1 VNEEKSLEIK
11 QLLRSNNPKDRIIAL
26 EKLALRQTGVDEI
39 ASLLLDSNEK
49 VRERAAKA
57 LGMVKPDLINES
69 HKNFLL
75 TAIEDPSDKV
85 CSTAIYTI
93 GKLRIEEARERLLP
107 FLEDKNPFVVNST
120 IFALGQFGP
129 SEIGEKIIGFLERK
143 NVFIQL
149 TTITALGNLN
159 YERAGQ
165 ILLEKLKELMTQ
177 GIGKN
182 DKLVRNY
189 VITLGKL
196 NYSPA
201 IPYLIDIA
209 QNFIGARSKAIN
221 ALIEMNAEEAVPIL
235 IPLLADPGVRLRDS
249 LIKLMLKTNFSATTL
264 LIRPMIND
272 HNAEIRSLVVTILS
286 KEKDFQSLESIKK
299 IAYSDS
305 SPFVRI
311 AALNALCEWLEDDGI
326 DILINLVKDT
336 NTVIRRL
343 VTEKLGSFEYLPNE
357 GIDAVRGLANDD
369 VEEIQIMA
377 KNILE
382 RNNEKPFISK
392 KNRLISHDQVVPN
405 KILKDRQKILE
416 YLHLWQNELP
426 ILLESNNTDKIS
438 GMDNALSILIYHLE
452 NPCK

>member
-1 VNEEKSLEIK
+1 MNEEKSIEIK
-11 QLLRSNNPKDRIIAL
+11 QMLSSNNPKDRIIAL

-49 VRERAAKA
+49 VRERAVKA
-57 LGMVKPDLINES
+57 LGMVKPNLINES

-75 TAIEDPSDKV
+75 AALEDPSDKV

-107 FLEDKNPFVVNST
+107 FLDDKNPFVVNST

-159 YERAGQ
+159 YEQAGHL
-165 ILLEKLKELMTQ
+165 LLEKLKELIPQ

-182 DKLVRNY
+182 DNLVRNY

-209 QNFIGARSKAIN
+209 QNFVGARSRAIN
-221 ALIEMNAEEAVPIL
+221 ALIELNEEEAVPIL

-249 LIKLMLKTNFSATTL
+249 LIKLMVKTNFSATTL
-264 LIRPMIND
+264 LIRPMIYD

-299 IAYSDS
+299 MAFLDS

-311 AALNALCEWLEDDGI
+311 AALNALCEWLEDDVI
-326 DILINLVKDT
+326 DILINLVNDT
-336 NTVIRRL
+336 NTEIRRL
-343 VTEKLGSFEYLPNE
+343 VTDKLDRFQYLPKE
-357 GIDAVRGLANDD
+357 GINAVQLLANDE
-369 VEEIQIMA
+369 VEEIRIIA
-377 KNILE
+377 KSILE
-382 RNNEKPFISK
+382 RHNTLPIIHK
-392 KNRLISHDQVVPN
+392 KERLLSNDQILPN
-405 KILKDRQKILE
+405 DIKKDRKIVLE
-416 YLHLWQNELP
+416 YLYMWQKQLP
-426 ILLESNNTDKIS
+426 KLLNSFNYAEIS
-438 GMDNALSILIYHLE
+438 EIDNSLSKLIFYLE
-452 NPCK
+452 NTN